1 MAGVFGRGIVKTV
14 GDFGMQGELPS
25 HPQLLDWLAVDFR
38 TNHWNIKRLVK
49 QIVMSATYKQS
60 AVITKEH
67 LAKDP
72 ENILLARA
80 PRMRLSAELVR
91 DFVLTTSGL
100 LSPVIGDK
108 CKTLSAQRT
117 VGSSHIGTRKSQ
129 KLYPRPRR

>member
-1 MAGVFGRGIVKTV
+1 VKTV

-100 LSPVIGDK
+100 LSPMIGG
-108 CKTLSAQRT
+108 Q
-117 VGSSHIGTRKSQ
+117 V
-129 KLYPRPRR
+129 